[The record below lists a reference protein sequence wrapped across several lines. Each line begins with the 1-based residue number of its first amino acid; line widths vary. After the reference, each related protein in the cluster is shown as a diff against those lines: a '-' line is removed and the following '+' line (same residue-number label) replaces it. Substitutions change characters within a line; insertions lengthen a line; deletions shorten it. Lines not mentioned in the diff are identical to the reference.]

1 MSQEDGQCKE
11 GNIVYAS
18 KLKKVVLRLKDSI
31 LEGKRFRIE
40 RKVLSKICESVGI
53 QRGQTMFRLERT
65 FGEQESKNYCPH
77 IT

>member
-18 KLKKVVLRLKDSI
+18 MLKKVMLRLKDSI

-53 QRGQTMFRLERT
+53 
-65 FGEQESKNYCPH
+65 
-77 IT
+77 